1 MTGSVED
8 AHPTAGRL
16 AALLID
22 ASTEAI
28 SAAGGHAGG
37 IYLRSRTPGL
47 LRLAVLAGLPGPLF
61 RPWWRL
67 HADRPFPVADAYR
80 LGVQV
85 ILPNATETMRR
96 YPQFAAGLP
105 FQFGSLYVP
114 VVAGATTYGVLT
126 VLRPAVTDAA
136 EVLSGRDRVVR
147 LAQELAEALRGL
159 EDEDPDQVAWD
170 GEPVC
175 LRPPTASTSV
185 GRVGRFAWDPET
197 TYITLDEDLHTL
209 LGVPPSEFAGTIEA
223 FAEAVA
229 PSDAHRILA
238 TLRDTAVGRP
248 PALPLY
254 LRDED
259 GELRLLDLWNAC
271 EPPAAPA
278 VRGVVVAPGP
288 APTAD
293 SAADLLPEG
302 VFCVDRL
309 GLVVYANPRA
319 AQLLG
324 RPRAELVGRDLWEA
338 VPWLAR
344 PDFEDHLRAALLT
357 PDPVHF
363 HLVRPPGGEP
373 QTGSTVRGPE
383 LLEPEPRPPERD
395 SSAEPSVR
403 GPGAGPTA
411 GKPGAGSTV
420 PEPETGSPARDT
432 SAEPGAEEPG
442 PGRAPAPREP
452 ERDAG
457 ARPTAA
463 EPGPGPTAQEARQPQ
478 SVHDAGTTPTAGEPG
493 PGWTA
498 QDARQPQ
505 SVQGAGTKPTTGE
518 PGAGPTAQEARQP
531 QSVHDAGTTPT
542 TGEPGPGPTA
552 QGPQAPHSVHHTGTT
567 PTTGEPGPG
576 PTAQGPQAPHSV
588 HHTGT
593 TPTAKGS
600 ESPLPTRDAGSPSR
614 AHGTGSPPPAQDTGP
629 PPPADHPGSPRPAP
643 DPGPPPP
650 ATPHI
655 APTQDTSASPQP
667 YEGDWLALSVHSGPD
682 RLTCTVRPASRVPDS
697 PAGQEMSEGG
707 VSPLAPLYRPIAL
720 AIALTEASTA
730 RQVSAVVM
738 RELLPAFGGR
748 RLAIYLLQERH
759 LYLEWEAGFPKGF
772 LAPFE
777 GVDLGARLPGVETL
791 TTGRPLFF
799 DSMEQLTA
807 AYPGIPLDAAEG
819 ARAFLPLIAS
829 GRPVGSCILG
839 FDRPRSFSTEERTV
853 LTALAGLIAHA
864 MEKAQRYES
873 ETVLARGLQQAL
885 LPRRL
890 AAHPLLETTGRY
902 LPGTAGMEVGGDWY
916 DVVESGDG
924 LALVIGDVQGHGV
937 QAAATM
943 GQLRTAV
950 RAFALGDRPPD
961 EVLSSTNHLLIDLDP
976 GLFASCCYIRL
987 DPATGVARAARA
999 GHPPPLLRSP
1009 DGRTRVL
1016 DLPGGV
1022 VLGVA
1027 PRARYPVTELRME
1040 PGAILALY
1048 TDGLVEKPGSDI
1060 DQGITA
1066 LRVALAKAG
1075 APAARPG
1082 SRFLAGVADRLTATA
1097 RHALDRPDDIALL
1110 LATRRATPTRSP

>member
-16 AALLID
+16 TALLID

-37 IYLRSRTPGL
+37 VYLRSRTPGL
-47 LRLAVLAGLPGPLF
+47 LRLAALSGLPGPLF

-67 HADRPFPVADAYR
+67 HSDRPFPVADAYR

-85 ILPNATETMRR
+85 VLPNATETMRR

-114 VVAGATTYGVLT
+114 VVGGSTTYGVLT
-126 VLRPAVTDAA
+126 VLRPAVADAA
-136 EVLSGRDRVVR
+136 EVLAEHDRVVR
-147 LAQELAEALRGL
+147 LAQDLGAALRGL
-159 EDEDPDQVAWD
+159 EDANPDQVAWD

-175 LRPPTASTSV
+175 LRPPTASASL
-185 GRVGRFAWDPET
+185 GRAGRFAWDPET
-197 TYITLDEDLHTL
+197 ADITLDEDLHTL
-209 LGVPPSEFAGTIEA
+209 LGVPPSEFPGTVEA

-238 TLRDTAVGRP
+238 TLRDTAAGRP

-254 LRDED
+254 LRAVD
-259 GELRLLDLWNAC
+259 GALRLLDLWNAY

-288 APTAD
+288 GPTAD
-293 SAADLLPEG
+293 SAADLLPDG

-338 VPWLAR
+338 VPWLGR

-363 HLVRPPGGEP
+363 HLVRPSAQESETRRPAQG
-373 QTGSTVRGPE
+373 TGSP
-383 LLEPEPRPPERD
+383 L
-395 SSAEPSVR
+395 A
-403 GPGAGPTA
+403 AQ
-411 GKPGAGSTV
+411 GAGSPLV
-420 PEPETGSPARDT
+420 A
-432 SAEPGAEEPG
+432 
-442 PGRAPAPREP
+442 
-452 ERDAG
+452 RDAG
-457 ARPTAA
+457 STLAA
-463 EPGPGPTAQEARQPQ
+463 
-478 SVHDAGTTPTAGEPG
+478 
-493 PGWTA
+493 
-498 QDARQPQ
+498 
-505 SVQGAGTKPTTGE
+505 
-518 PGAGPTAQEARQP
+518 
-531 QSVHDAGTTPT
+531 
-542 TGEPGPGPTA
+542 
-552 QGPQAPHSVHHTGTT
+552 
-567 PTTGEPGPG
+567 
-576 PTAQGPQAPHSV
+576 
-588 HHTGT
+588 
-593 TPTAKGS
+593 
-600 ESPLPTRDAGSPSR
+600 RDAGSPRSAR
-614 AHGTGSPPPAQDTGP
+614 DTRPPPSAQD
-629 PPPADHPGSPRPAP
+629 AE
-643 DPGPPPP
+643 
-650 ATPHI
+650 
-655 APTQDTSASPQP
+655 SAQPP
-667 YEGDWLALSVHSGPD
+667 YEGDLLALSVHPGPD
-682 RLTCTVRPASRVPDS
+682 RLTCTVRPASRVKDS
-697 PAGQEMSEGG
+697 PEGQETAELSETGMSA
-707 VSPLAPLYRPIAL
+707 LAPLYRPIAL
-720 AIALTEASTA
+720 AIALTEAVTA

-759 LYLEWEAGFPKGF
+759 LYLEWETGFPKGF

-777 GVDLGARLPGVETL
+777 GVDLGTHLPGVETL

-807 AYPGIPLDAAEG
+807 AYPGIPLDATEG
-819 ARAFLPLIAS
+819 ARAFLPLISS
-829 GRPVGSCILG
+829 GRAVGSCILG

-890 AAHPLLETTGRY
+890 SAHPQLETAGRY

-943 GQLRTAV
+943 GQLRSAV

-961 EVLSSTNHLLIDLDP
+961 EVMSSTNHLLTDLDP

-1022 VLGVA
+1022 VLGVD

-1048 TDGLVEKPGSDI
+1048 TDGLVERPGSDI
-1060 DQGITA
+1060 DEGITA

-1110 LATRRATPTRSP
+1110 LATRRAAPSGSP

>member
-37 IYLRSRTPGL
+37 VYLRSRTPGL
-47 LRLAVLAGLPGPLF
+47 LRLATLSGLPGPLF

-67 HADRPFPVADAYR
+67 HSDRPFPVADAYR

-85 ILPNATETMRR
+85 VLPNATETMRR

-114 VVAGATTYGVLT
+114 VVGGSTTYGVLT
-126 VLRPAVTDAA
+126 VLRPAVADAA
-136 EVLSGRDRVVR
+136 EVLSEHDRVVR
-147 LAQELAEALRGL
+147 LAQELGAALRGL
-159 EDEDPDQVAWD
+159 EDANPDQVAWD

-175 LRPPTASTSV
+175 LRPPTASTSL
-185 GRVGRFAWDPET
+185 GRAGRFAWDPET
-197 TYITLDEDLHTL
+197 ADITLDEDLHTL
-209 LGVPPSEFAGTIEA
+209 LGMPPSEFPGTVEA

-238 TLRDTAVGRP
+238 TLRDTAAGRP

-254 LRDED
+254 LRAED
-259 GELRLLDLWNAC
+259 GALRLLDLWNAY

-288 APTAD
+288 GPTAD
-293 SAADLLPEG
+293 SAADLLPDG

-338 VPWLAR
+338 VPWLGR

-363 HLVRPPGGEP
+363 HLVRP
-373 QTGSTVRGPE
+373 
-383 LLEPEPRPPERD
+383 
-395 SSAEPSVR
+395 SAYES
-403 GPGAGPTA
+403 
-411 GKPGAGSTV
+411 
-420 PEPETGSPARDT
+420 ETR
-432 SAEPGAEEPG
+432 
-442 PGRAPAPREP
+442 
-452 ERDAG
+452 
-457 ARPTAA
+457 
-463 EPGPGPTAQEARQPQ
+463 
-478 SVHDAGTTPTAGEPG
+478 
-493 PGWTA
+493 
-498 QDARQPQ
+498 
-505 SVQGAGTKPTTGE
+505 
-518 PGAGPTAQEARQP
+518 
-531 QSVHDAGTTPT
+531 
-542 TGEPGPGPTA
+542 PTA
-552 QGPQAPHSVHHTGTT
+552 QGTGS
-567 PTTGEPGPG
+567 PPA
-576 PTAQGPQAPHSV
+576 AQG
-588 HHTGT
+588 TG
-593 TPTAKGS
+593 
-600 ESPLPTRDAGSPSR
+600 SPLTARDAGSPRSAR
-614 AHGTGSPPPAQDTGP
+614 DPGSPLSAQDTRP
-629 PPPADHPGSPRPAP
+629 PRSAQDAGSPRSAQ
-643 DPGPPPP
+643 DTRPPPS
-650 ATPHI
+650 A
-655 APTQDTSASPQP
+655 QDTESVQQP
-667 YEGDWLALSVHSGPD
+667 YEGDWLALSVHPGPD
-682 RLTCTVRPASRVPDS
+682 RLTCTVRPASRVKDS
-697 PAGQEMSEGG
+697 PEGQETAELSETGMSA
-707 VSPLAPLYRPIAL
+707 LAPLYRPIAL
-720 AIALTEASTA
+720 AIALTEAVTA

-759 LYLEWEAGFPKGF
+759 LYLEWETGFPKGF

-777 GVDLGARLPGVETL
+777 GVDLGTHLPGVETL

-807 AYPGIPLDAAEG
+807 TYPGIPLDATEG

-829 GRPVGSCILG
+829 GRAVGSCILG

-873 ETVLARGLQQAL
+873 ETALARGLQQAL

-890 AAHPLLETTGRY
+890 AAHPQLETTGRY

-943 GQLRTAV
+943 GQLRSAV
-950 RAFALGDRPPD
+950 RAFALSDRPPD
-961 EVLSSTNHLLIDLDP
+961 EVMSGTNHLLTDLDP

-1009 DGRTRVL
+1009 DGRTQVL

-1022 VLGVA
+1022 VLGVD
-1027 PRARYPVTELRME
+1027 PRASYPVTELRME

-1048 TDGLVEKPGSDI
+1048 TDGLVERPGSDI
-1060 DQGITA
+1060 DEGITA

-1082 SRFLAGVADRLTATA
+1082 GRFLAGVADRLTATA

-1110 LATRRATPTRSP
+1110 LATRRAAPPPGPH

>member
-8 AHPTAGRL
+8 AHLTAGRL
-16 AALLID
+16 TALLID

-37 IYLRSRTPGL
+37 VYLRSRTPGL
-47 LRLAVLAGLPGPLF
+47 LRLAVLSGLPGPLF
-61 RPWWRL
+61 HPWWRL

-85 ILPNATETMRR
+85 VLPNATETMRR

-114 VVAGATTYGVLT
+114 VVGGSTTYGVLT

-136 EVLSGRDRVVR
+136 EVLSEHDRVVR
-147 LAQELAEALRGL
+147 LAQELGAALRGL
-159 EDEDPDQVAWD
+159 EDAHPDQVAWD

-175 LRPPTASTSV
+175 LRPPTASTSL
-185 GRVGRFAWDPET
+185 GRAGRFAWDPET
-197 TYITLDEDLHTL
+197 ADITLDEDLHTL
-209 LGVPPSEFAGTIEA
+209 LGMPPSEFPGTVEA

-229 PSDAHRILA
+229 PTDAHRILA
-238 TLRDTAVGRP
+238 TLRDTAAGRP

-254 LRDED
+254 LRAED
-259 GELRLLDLWNAC
+259 GALRLLDLWNAY

-288 APTAD
+288 GPTAD
-293 SAADLLPEG
+293 SAADLLPDG

-324 RPRAELVGRDLWEA
+324 RPRTELVGRDLWES
-338 VPWLAR
+338 VPWLRR
-344 PDFEDHLRAALLT
+344 PDFEDHLRAALLA

-363 HLVRPPGGEP
+363 HLVRPPAQE
-373 QTGSTVRGPE
+373 S
-383 LLEPEPRPPERD
+383 
-395 SSAEPSVR
+395 
-403 GPGAGPTA
+403 
-411 GKPGAGSTV
+411 
-420 PEPETGSPARDT
+420 ET
-432 SAEPGAEEPG
+432 
-442 PGRAPAPREP
+442 
-452 ERDAG
+452 
-457 ARPTAA
+457 RPT
-463 EPGPGPTAQEARQPQ
+463 
-478 SVHDAGTTPTAGEPG
+478 
-493 PGWTA
+493 
-498 QDARQPQ
+498 
-505 SVQGAGTKPTTGE
+505 
-518 PGAGPTAQEARQP
+518 
-531 QSVHDAGTTPT
+531 
-542 TGEPGPGPTA
+542 
-552 QGPQAPHSVHHTGTT
+552 
-567 PTTGEPGPG
+567 
-576 PTAQGPQAPHSV
+576 
-588 HHTGT
+588 
-593 TPTAKGS
+593 
-600 ESPLPTRDAGSPSR
+600 
-614 AHGTGSPPPAQDTGP
+614 AQDTGP
-629 PPPADHPGSPRPAP
+629 AQRA
-643 DPGPPPP
+643 
-650 ATPHI
+650 
-655 APTQDTSASPQP
+655 
-667 YEGDWLALSVHSGPD
+667 YEGDWLALSVHPGPD
-682 RLTCTVRPASRVPDS
+682 RLTCTVRPASRVKDS
-697 PAGQEMSEGG
+697 PEGQETAELSETGM
-707 VSPLAPLYRPIAL
+707 SPLAPLYRPIAL
-720 AIALTEASTA
+720 AIALTEAVTA

-759 LYLEWEAGFPKGF
+759 LYLEWETGFPKGF

-777 GVDLGARLPGVETL
+777 GVDLGTHLPGVETL

-807 AYPGIPLDAAEG
+807 AYPGIPLDATEG

-829 GRPVGSCILG
+829 GRAVGSCILG
-839 FDRPRSFSTEERTV
+839 FDRPRGFSTEERTV

-873 ETVLARGLQQAL
+873 ETALARGLQQAL

-890 AAHPLLETTGRY
+890 SAHPQLETAGRY

-943 GQLRTAV
+943 GQLRSAV

-961 EVLSSTNHLLIDLDP
+961 EVMSSTNHLLIDLDP

-1027 PRARYPVTELRME
+1027 PKARYPVTELQME

-1048 TDGLVEKPGSDI
+1048 TDGLVERPGSDI
-1060 DQGITA
+1060 DEGITA

-1075 APAARPG
+1075 APVARPG
-1082 SRFLAGVADRLTATA
+1082 GRFLASVADRLTATA
-1097 RHALDRPDDIALL
+1097 RHATDRPDDIALL
-1110 LATRRATPTRSP
+1110 LATRRTAPPPGPH